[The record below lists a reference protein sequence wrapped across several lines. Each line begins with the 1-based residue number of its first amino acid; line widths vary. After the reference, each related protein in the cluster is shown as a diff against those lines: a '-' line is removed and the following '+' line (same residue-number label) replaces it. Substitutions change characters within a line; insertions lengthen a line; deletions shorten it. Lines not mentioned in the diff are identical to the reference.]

1 MKTTEGD
8 QRFRQDP
15 SIAKAFARN
24 RYFFLICTGLCVV
37 VVLLLYKSESEFS
50 SAPHFSPSK
59 ATTKPNRK
67 DNDTQWWKMRRLDN
81 VKYNSDGLLENTRTH
96 VHDSSNNQSAV
107 IFTSTSSTNFRTEI
121 IGKSSKIN
129 PNECLSVKKNFSYV
143 PPIRLVHFDL
153 KGAPPKV
160 DYFKGILPIL
170 KASGATGL
178 LMEYEDTF
186 PFWGALSPVAAPY
199 SYTKEDILSIQSL
212 AQDLE
217 LEVIPLVQTFGH
229 MEFVLKLPQFK
240 HLRESKDSPS
250 ALCPLNHESFEL
262 VAEIIDQVMSL
273 HNKSKWLHIGCDEVF
288 YMGLCNKCNKYVYQ
302 KDILFLQHVTKIA
315 HYVKNKYK
323 VVPIIWDDMIRRTS
337 SRVLQSSGVGLLVEP
352 MVWVY
357 AEDVPSFFF
366 PSMWHRY
373 KMTFK
378 NIWAASAFKGAFG
391 RELVIPNVQ
400 RHLRNHISWLS
411 AIATHSKKPL
421 HFQGLALTGWQRYE
435 HFGPLCELL
444 PVGIPSLVL
453 NLLTVSHGCYWD
465 GLISKMRRQ
474 LHCSQEDHK
483 ESFQIQSDP
492 LLLKTMKSCAYPGSF
507 IFQMASKYMSIN
519 QSVSI
524 LFNEICH
531 LRTHRVNIE
540 QIQKDLYELI
550 ITLNGIYYDSRTYL
564 SEVYD
569 MFTVTEWVTQNLKP
583 LGKKTSELWN
593 VLFNISAEIE
603 ACAGN
608 GNKKASKRTFM
619 TVSEP

>member
-8 QRFRQDP
+8 QRFKQDF
-15 SIAKAFARN
+15 SIAKTLARN
-24 RYFFLICTGLCVV
+24 KLFFLICTGLCFVV
-37 VVLLLYKSESEFS
+37 IFVLYKSESEFFS
-50 SAPHFSPSK
+50 TPRFSPSK
-59 ATTKPNRK
+59 TTTTRRNER
-67 DNDTQWWKMRRLDN
+67 DNADWWKMRRLDN
-81 VKYNSDGLLENTRTH
+81 IKYNSDGLPEN
-96 VHDSSNNQSAV
+96 
-107 IFTSTSSTNFRTEI
+107 TSTSVHSSSNTQSTTVFTSASSTNVRRQI
-121 IGKSSKIN
+121 IGMS
-129 PNECLSVKKNFSYV
+129 PNVTPSECLSVKKNFSYV

-160 DYFKGILPIL
+160 EYFKDILPIL

-212 AQDLE
+212 AEDLE

-240 HLRESKDSPS
+240 HLRESKESAS
-250 ALCPLNHESFEL
+250 ALCPLNHESFQL
-262 VAEIIDQVMSL
+262 VAEIIDQIMSL
-273 HNKSKWLHIGCDEVF
+273 HPKSRWLHIGCDEVF
-288 YMGLCNKCNKYVYQ
+288 YMGLCKKCNKYVYQ
-302 KDILFLQHVTKIA
+302 KDILYLQHVTKIA
-315 HYVKNKYK
+315 RLVKKKYE

-337 SRVLQSSGVGLLVEP
+337 SRVLQSSGVGSLVEP

-391 RELVIPNVQ
+391 RELVVPNAQ

-411 AIATHSKKPL
+411 AIATHSRKPL
-421 HFQGLALTGWQRYE
+421 NFRGLALTGWQRYE

-465 GLISKMRRQ
+465 GLIPKMKRQ
-474 LHCSQEDHK
+474 LQCSQEDFVDN
-483 ESFQIQSDP
+483 FQIQSDP
-492 LLLKTMKSCAYPGSF
+492 LLLKTMKSCTYPGSSV
-507 IFQMASKYMSIN
+507 FQMASKYMSMN
-519 QSVSI
+519 ESVST

-531 LRTHRVNIE
+531 LKTHRVNIE

-550 ITLNGIYYDSRTYL
+550 ISLNNIYYDSRTYL
-564 SEVYD
+564 SEIYD

-583 LGKKTSELWN
+583 LGKKTSELWSI
-593 VLFNISAEIE
+593 LFNITLDIE
-603 ACAGN
+603 ACARN
-608 GNKKASKRTFM
+608 GDKKASKREFM
-619 TVSEP
+619 TVPEP